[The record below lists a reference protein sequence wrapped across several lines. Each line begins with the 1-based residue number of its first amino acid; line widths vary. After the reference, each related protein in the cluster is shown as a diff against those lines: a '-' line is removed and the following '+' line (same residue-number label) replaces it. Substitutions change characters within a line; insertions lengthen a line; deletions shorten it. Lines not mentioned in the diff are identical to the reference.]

1 MMKTKSKPIENCE
14 CLSRLTVL
22 RNRLNRPNVVL
33 DNVSRTC
40 YASTPVQL
48 PSGDIVYQSKEVV
61 LNTAEKLSKFRVFDF
76 SINALRLSGAINNLK
91 PTKMKGD
98 TFHNIENMES
108 ALDTITRSIP
118 ETPSNPIVES

>member
-1 MMKTKSKPIENCE
+1 MMKTKSKTIENCE

-22 RNRLNRPNVVL
+22 RNGLNRPKVVL
-33 DNVSRTC
+33 ENVALTC
-40 YASTPVQL
+40 YSSTPVQL
-48 PSGDIVYQSKEVV
+48 PSGDIVYKSKVTV

-98 TFHNIENMES
+98 TFRNIENMES
-108 ALDTITRSIP
+108 ALDTISRSTSEP
-118 ETPSNPIVES
+118 NANTNVES

>member
-1 MMKTKSKPIENCE
+1 MMKTKSKPIENCQ

-22 RNRLNRPNVVL
+22 RYGLNRPKVVL
-33 DNVSRTC
+33 ENVARTC

-48 PSGDIVYQSKEVV
+48 PTGDIVYQSKEVV

-76 SINALRLSGAINNLK
+76 SINSLRLSGAINNLK

-98 TFHNIENMES
+98 SFRNLDNIET
-108 ALDTITRSIP
+108 ALDKLSSSAP
-118 ETPSNPIVES
+118 ENNVPTNVES